1 MVLKKIRIETQYDGS
16 AKKYAQNIIDYNK
29 ESRELF
35 FTLLPDIVD
44 KDLLDIGCGNGS
56 DAKIYS
62 ILGAKVTGID
72 ASKDMIALAKQEVPD
87 ATFIETTME
96 DLLFEEEFDV
106 ITSKYAIQTS
116 KDIDKVYLQ
125 INKALKPKGTFIML
139 VTHPLRQF
147 LEKQG
152 KQKDYFK
159 KEIVKSTIF
168 ENKIE
173 LHEPSHTFNEY
184 LSPFFLKNFD
194 IQYYFE
200 REEFPGAKRMDGH
213 NYPCYL
219 IIKAVKRG
227 E

>member
-44 KDLLDIGCGNGS
+44 KNLLDLGCGNGT

-62 ILGAKVTGID
+62 VLGAKVTGLD
-72 ASKDMIALAKQEVPD
+72 ASKDMISLAKKEVPD
-87 ATFIETTME
+87 TTFTEGTME
-96 DLLFEEEFDV
+96 ELPFEQEFDI
-106 ITSKYAIQTS
+106 ITLKYAIQTS
-116 KDIDKVYLQ
+116 KNINKVYQQ
-125 INKALKPKGTFIML
+125 INKALKPGGIFIML

-200 REEFPGAKRMDGH
+200 REEFPAAKRIDGN

-219 IIKAVKRG
+219 ILKAVKRG